1 MAELDDEQLA
11 RELAE
16 EMRKLRVEDVLVQ
29 SLLTISQVGYR
40 RLGMTPETTEDR
52 DLDQVRLA
60 IESMDALTPV
70 LERFVPDQLVS
81 DFRASVSSLKLAYA
95 GASSTKPAD
104 TKPAETSGAQGE
116 PSPAEDAASDEAAA
130 GEAATGEAAESEA
143 APGKTGESNPS

>member
-29 SLLTISQVGYR
+29 SLVTISQVGYR
-40 RLGMTPETTEDR
+40 RLGMTPEAAEDR

-104 TKPAETSGAQGE
+104 AKPAEASGAQGE

-143 APGKTGESNPS
+143 APGKAGESNPS

>member
-16 EMRKLRVEDVLVQ
+16 EMRNLRVEDVLVQ
-29 SLLTISQVGYR
+29 SLVTISQVGYR
-40 RLGMTPETTEDR
+40 RLGMTPETAEDR

-60 IESMDALTPV
+60 IESMDALAPV

-95 GASSTKPAD
+95 GASSAKPAD
-104 TKPAETSGAQGE
+104 AEPAEASGAQGE
-116 PSPAEDAASDEAAA
+116 PSPAEDAASE
-130 GEAATGEAAESEA
+130 EAAESEA
-143 APGKTGESNPS
+143 GSGEAGESNAS